1 MNNDVEQRNALLS
14 LLGTVYGETKK
25 LDQNLVGTSTNLQP
39 TSNVVKHMF
48 ERELRGPQLP
58 PPQVQVMTPP
68 PLDPNAVTLPFIT
81 NSSQNESLKLVD
93 SNELVTTLKGIE
105 SNLSKLVEVFTT
117 YDIKVQKKSN
127 RKISKLHIEDKRPMH
142 NEGGEKSSVDDSNI
156 GGQHSDSVQYSKPF
170 E

>member
-1 MNNDVEQRNALLS
+1 MNHDVEQRNALLA

-48 ERELRGPQLP
+48 EKELRGPQLP
-58 PPQVQVMTPP
+58 QPQVQVLTPP
-68 PLDPNAVTLPFIT
+68 PPPPNAVNLPFIT
-81 NSSQNESLKLVD
+81 NPSQGEPLKLVD

-105 SNLSKLVEVFTT
+105 SNLSKLVEIFTT

-127 RKISKLHIEDKRPMH
+127 RKISKLNLEDKRPVH
-142 NEGGEKSSVDDSNI
+142 HEGGEKSGVDDSNVN
-156 GGQHSDSVQYSKPF
+156 GQHSDSVQYSKPF